1 MNRHPLPFLC
11 FTLLITLSLFSCKW
25 AGRSEK
31 PVSINEKQDTSDKME
46 MPPLPAGGD
55 YAADWKII
63 DSLEQE
69 GLIRSALEKT
79 ETLQKRAADDK
90 NGAQTVKCLLF
101 RGKFTTLLEE
111 DGLAVAMLMMETETS
126 KLQQP
131 EKSVMQSLLGEM
143 YPKYQAN
150 KRWEI
155 SQRTPIEGD
164 EGGDIRTW
172 SGARIARQAADLYA
186 SSVEQAELLKTVPL
200 DRFRDILFPGESDS
214 IGGQPLR
221 PSLYDLLAHRA
232 IEYYSSDLNFLTE
245 PVYEFVL
252 DQDFAFAPY
261 REFHGKVFDSKNG
274 YSGKWR
280 AVQLFQQLLRE
291 YDREQPGDQTV
302 GRARLYDAD
311 LARLQF
317 VYANSA
323 LDNKAELYKKALENL
338 ESGSHDNPMNPEVV
352 CELSRLLWEMPGN
365 KAENTRLAVSK
376 LEDAVRRLP
385 ETRGAK
391 KCSALLAEIRRPG
404 LSVSVESVSLPGRHI
419 LASVGYTNLSKVFVR
434 VVQGNY
440 NDNEEET
447 WGNQER
453 IKALKPVSQL
463 IWTLR
468 NPVDYQPHITE
479 ISVDPLPAG
488 KYWIMLS
495 DNPDF
500 DEKKGILSYAEFCV
514 SNIGNTTLKLE
525 NRTQL
530 VFCDRT
536 TGAPLAGVKVDFF
549 RTDYRNNTRKQV
561 LAGSSVSDKNGVA
574 ERIRV
579 GNRDVLTAL
588 ASLGTDSLWLGGTYE
603 YAGRDRWRPVP
614 VVHFFTDRAIYRPGQ
629 TVYFK
634 GVVCQDNEQ
643 RKPEILPNKSI
654 TIQLFD
660 VNRDKKGELKVKT
673 GEFGTFN
680 GAFTTPSGGLTGR
693 MYIQATEGANGSVAF
708 SVEEYK
714 RPRFE
719 VKFNPVKGSYRLNDT
734 ISITGEARNYA
745 GNAVDGARVRY
756 RVVREARFPYFYG
769 WYRSYYPSSPSSEI
783 ISGTTT
789 TDITGNFTI
798 AFNALPDQGVSRKDQ
813 PVFSYTVYA
822 DITDITGETRSQET
836 TVHAGYQ
843 SLEVNWQLP
852 KEVHVSDLS
861 KTGLTTTN
869 MAGESVNTAGK
880 ITFQKLVEP
889 RKVFLERYWEKPD
902 LPVISRPDF
911 EEKFPNLA
919 WGDEDDPQKWGREDF
934 TRTVN
939 FNTAEQKTVD
949 LNGGKTQPG
958 WYLFKLSTTDEFG
971 EQLEIERIVRVFDD
985 QGSFLLPGARLEQS
999 SAEPGEKVKL
1009 VMGGKPANLYFFI
1022 SNGKDAPVQWV
1033 KTSGT
1038 SSVSIPVTEEDRGGL
1053 SIAGFCVWNNRYY
1066 ILNQYLEVPWSNKE
1080 LQIRYETFRDKLA
1093 PGEKETWKIHI
1104 SGPKKEK
1111 VAAEMVAAMYDASL
1125 DQFASH
1131 NWSPV
1136 SYPRNGMYLRA
1147 ENQIGF
1153 DKTSGYVLTEIPFP
1167 GFPDRSYPALK
1178 WFDFPFW
1185 SESGGGVYG
1194 MRAAKSVFRMD
1205 YAMSEDV
1212 VEVSAIASGYDSE
1225 EDSVAGYDP
1234 SAKNQAKPVSFPSA
1248 IRRNLDE
1255 TVFFFPQLRTDSL
1268 GNIVIKFTMNEAL
1281 TRWKLLTYTHTKDLK
1296 QAVSEKEIVTQKE
1309 LMVIANPPR
1318 FLREGDE
1325 IEFSAKVSNLSKE
1338 TLTGTATLNLLDA
1351 ATMQP
1356 VEQAF
1361 GLARN
1366 NRVAR
1371 FSVLPGQS
1379 GAVSWRIQVP
1389 EKYNG
1394 AVTWQIYADAKSFRD
1409 GEEST
1414 IPVASNRMLVTETL
1428 PMALRGN
1435 QTRNFSFD
1443 NLKNNTGGSLATHKY
1458 TLEFTSN
1465 PVWYAVQSLPY
1476 LMEYPY
1482 ECSEQ
1487 IFSRYYA
1494 NSLASTVVEKMPN
1507 IRNVYERWKGTD
1519 AMKSNLGR
1527 NQELKTALLEET
1539 PWVLDAENEE
1549 QQKQNIALLFDL
1561 NRMSDERAR
1570 ALRTLAE
1577 RQAADGGWSWFPG
1590 GESSWYV
1597 TQYIVTGLLRLQKLG
1612 VAETE
1617 SAELLEEM
1625 TDKALGF
1632 CDSRLRAQYKE
1643 LERLAK
1649 EGKIRMD
1656 DDHLDGMAI
1665 QYLYM
1670 RSFTTAPDRP
1680 SVEAAYYL
1688 AQAQKYWLGK
1698 GLYQEGMIALAL
1710 HRWAFGA
1717 SETAPKIVNSLRERA
1732 TVKEELGM
1740 YWPVDWGY
1748 YWYQLPVETQA
1759 LMVEVF
1765 GEVGND
1771 SKAVDELRIWL
1782 LKNKQTNRW
1791 ESTKAT
1797 SEAVYALLMFG
1808 DNWLNNTRP
1817 VQVSMG
1823 GKPLKVDE
1831 YEAGTGYFK
1840 KNWTGEEVK
1849 KDWADITVANP
1860 NSNIV
1865 WGAAYWQ
1872 YFEDLD
1878 NIKDFKKTPLTI
1890 VKQLFLE
1897 ENTPA
1902 GPVLKP
1908 IADGQPL
1915 HRGDRLKVRIELRA
1929 DRAMEFVHLKDM
1941 RAAGF
1946 EPVNVLSGYRY
1957 GGGLGYYESTRDL
1970 ATNFFID
1977 YLPRGTFVFEYPLVV
1992 SLRGSMS
1999 NGITTAQCMYAPE
2012 FSSHS
2017 KGIRVS
2023 VE

>member
-1 MNRHPLPFLC
+1 MTRHFLSFFC
-11 FTLLITLSLFSCKW
+11 FTLLTTLSLFSCKW
-25 AGRSEK
+25 FGRSEK
-31 PVSINEKQDTSDKME
+31 PVSINGEQDASDMME
-46 MPPLPAGGD
+46 IPPLPSGGA
-55 YAADWKII
+55 YAAEWKAI

-69 GLIRSALEKT
+69 GLLRSALEKT
-79 ETLQKRAADDK
+79 EALHKRAADDK
-90 NGAQTVKCLLF
+90 NGAQIVKCLLF
-101 RGKFTTLLEE
+101 RGKYTTLLEE
-111 DGLAVAMLMMETETS
+111 DGLAVAMLMMETETE

-143 YPKYQAN
+143 YPKYHAN

-155 SQRTPIEGD
+155 SQRTPLSGD
-164 EGGDIRTW
+164 EGGDILTW
-172 SGARIARQAADLYA
+172 SGARIARQASDLYA
-186 SSVEQAELLKTVPL
+186 ASVEQAELLRTVPVS
-200 DRFRDILFPGESDS
+200 RFSDVLYPGENDS
-214 IGGQPLR
+214 IAGQPLR
-221 PSLYDLLAHRA
+221 SSLYDLLAHRA
-232 IEYYSSDLNFLTE
+232 IEYYSNDLNFLNE
-245 PVYEFVL
+245 PVYEFIL
-252 DQDFAFAPY
+252 DQDFSFAPHG
-261 REFHGKVFDSKNG
+261 EFQDKVFDSRDG

-280 AVQLFQQLLRE
+280 AIRLFQELLKS
-291 YDREQPGDQTV
+291 YNTDNQGDQTIR
-302 GRARLYDAD
+302 RARLYDAD

-317 VYANSA
+317 VYANSV
-323 LDNKAELYKKALENL
+323 LDNKTDLYRKALENL
-338 ESGSHDNPMNPEVV
+338 EQESRDNPVNPEIV
-352 CELSRLLWEMPGN
+352 CELARLIVEIPDN
-365 KAENTRLAVSK
+365 KADNAKLAVGK
-376 LEDAVRRLP
+376 LEDAVRRFPATL
-385 ETRGAK
+385 GAK
-391 KCSALLAEIRRPG
+391 RCESLLAEIRKPQ
-404 LSVSVESVSLPGRHI
+404 LSLSVESVSLPGRHI
-419 LASVGYTNLSKVFVR
+419 LASVGYSNLGKVFVK
-434 VVQGNY
+434 VVQGNN
-440 NDNEEET
+440 NDNKEDN
-447 WGNQER
+447 WGNQEG
-453 IKALKPVSQL
+453 IKSLKSVSQL
-463 IWTLR
+463 IWTLSD
-468 NPVDYQPHITE
+468 PADYQPHRTE
-479 ISVDPLPAG
+479 ISVDPLQPG
-488 KYWIMLS
+488 RYWLLVS
-495 DNPDF
+495 DNPGF
-500 DEKKGILSYAEFCV
+500 DEKKGVFAYAEFSV
-514 SNIGNTTLKLE
+514 SNIAATTLRAE
-525 NRTQL
+525 NKSRL
-530 VFCDRT
+530 VLCDRT
-536 TGAPLAGVKVDFF
+536 TGAPLPDVKVDFF
-549 RTDYRNNTRKQV
+549 YTDYRGNERKLV
-561 LAGSSVSDKNGVA
+561 PAGSSVSDKNGIA
-574 ERIRV
+574 EPV
-579 GNRDVLTAL
+579 KSGNRDFLSAR
-588 ASLGTDSLWLGGTYE
+588 ASLGQDSLWIGGAYDHE
-603 YAGRDRWRPVP
+603 NRGKWRPYP
-614 VVHFFTDRAIYRPGQ
+614 TVHFFTDRVIYRPGQ

-634 GVVCQDNEQ
+634 GIVFQNDEQ
-643 RKPEILPNKSI
+643 NKPEILPNKSV
-654 TIQLFD
+654 TVTFFD
-660 VNRDKKGELKVKT
+660 VNDTKKGELKLKSNA
-673 GEFGTFN
+673 FGTFN
-680 GAFTTPSGGLTGR
+680 GAFTAPTGGLTGTMR
-693 MYIQATEGANGSVAF
+693 IEATEGAGGSQNIK
-708 SVEEYK
+708 VEEYK

-719 VKFNPVKGSYRLNDT
+719 VKFNPVKGSFRLNDA
-734 ISITGEARNYA
+734 IAVTGEARNYA
-745 GNAVDGARVRY
+745 GNAVDGAQVRY

-769 WYRSYYPSSPSSEI
+769 WYRSYMPSSPSREI
-783 ISGTTT
+783 VSGTTT
-789 TDITGNFTI
+789 TDVNGSFTVKFD
-798 AFNALPDQGVSRKDQ
+798 AVPDQAVARKEQ
-813 PVFSYTVYA
+813 PVFTYTVYA

-836 TVHAGYQ
+836 AVSAAYQ
-843 SLEVNWQLP
+843 SMQVNWQLP
-852 KEVHVSDLS
+852 QEVSVKDLAKS
-861 KTGLTTTN
+861 GIATTN
-869 MAGESVNTAGK
+869 MAGEPVPTEGK

-889 RKVFLERYWEKPD
+889 KRFFLERYWEKPD
-902 LPVISRPDF
+902 LPVLAKPDF
-911 EEKFPNLA
+911 ESKFPDLA
-919 WGDEDDPQKWGREDF
+919 WGDEDNPQKWGREDF

-939 FNTAEQKTVD
+939 FNTAEQKSVD
-949 LNGGKTQPG
+949 LNEGKTGPG
-958 WYLFKLSTTDEFG
+958 WYIFKLATVDSYG
-971 EQLEIERIVRVFDD
+971 EKMEIERIVRVFDD
-985 QGSFLLPGARLEQS
+985 KSTFYTPGARMEKES
-999 SAEPGEKVKL
+999 SEPGEKA
-1009 VMGGKPANLYFFI
+1009 VMILGGKPANLHFFVA
-1022 SNGKDAPVQWV
+1022 SGKNPVVQWI
-1033 KTSGT
+1033 KTTGKET
-1038 SSVSIPVTEEDRGGL
+1038 VSFPVTEADRGGL
-1053 SIAGFCVWNNRYY
+1053 SLAGFCVRNNRYY
-1066 ILNQYLEVPWSNKE
+1066 ILNQYVSVPWSNKD

-1104 SGPKKEK
+1104 SGPQKEK
-1111 VAAEMVAAMYDASL
+1111 VAAEMVATLYDASL
-1125 DQFASH
+1125 DQFIQH
-1131 NWSPV
+1131 EWHRLP
-1136 SYPRNGMYLRA
+1136 YPQNGMYLRA

-1153 DKTSGYVLTEIPFP
+1153 GLTNGYVLSEVSTP
-1167 GFPDRSYPALK
+1167 GAPGRSYPSMN

-1185 SESGGGVYG
+1185 NPGVMAAMGAG
-1194 MRAAKSVFRMD
+1194 MPKAAFRNNRME
-1205 YAMSEDV
+1205 YAMAEMSDDGV
-1212 VEVSAIASGYDSE
+1212 ADLSISYDTVINNDKTADES
-1225 EDSVAGYDP
+1225 
-1234 SAKNQAKPVSFPSA
+1234 KPANFPA
-1248 IRRNLDE
+1248 TMRRNLDE
-1255 TVFFFPQLRTDSL
+1255 TVFFFPGLHTDSS
-1268 GNIVIKFTMNEAL
+1268 GNVILKFTMNEAL
-1281 TRWKLLTYTHTKDLK
+1281 TRWKLLTYAHTKDLK
-1296 QAVSEKEIVTQKE
+1296 QAISEKEVVTQKE
-1309 LMVIANPPR
+1309 LMIIANPPR

-1325 IEFSAKVSNLSKE
+1325 IEFSAKVSNLSTE

-1351 ATMQP
+1351 ATLQP

-1394 AVTWQIYADAKSFRD
+1394 AVTWQIYADARSFRD

-1414 IPVASNRMLVTETL
+1414 IPVVSNRMLVTETL

-1435 QTRNFSFD
+1435 QTKRFSFD
-1443 NLKNNTGGSLATHKY
+1443 NLKNNTGGSLTTQKY

-1519 AMKSNLGR
+1519 AMKSNLSK
-1527 NQELKTALLEET
+1527 NQELKYALLEET
-1539 PWVLDAENEE
+1539 PWVLEAQSEE

-1561 NRMSDERAR
+1561 NHMADERAR

-1577 RQAADGGWSWFPG
+1577 RQASDGGWSWFPG

-1597 TQYIVTGLLRLQKLG
+1597 TQYITTGLLRLQKLG

-1617 SAELLEEM
+1617 SAQLLEEM

-1632 CDSRLRAQYKE
+1632 CDAKLRAQYNE
-1643 LERLAK
+1643 LERLAE
-1649 EGKIRMD
+1649 EGKIKMD

-1688 AQAQKYWLGK
+1688 SQAQKYWLGK
-1698 GLYQEGMIALAL
+1698 GLYQEGMISLAL

-1717 SETAPKIVNSLRERA
+1717 SEVAPKIVNSLRERA

-1771 SKAVDELRIWL
+1771 RKAVDELRIWL

-1817 VQVSMG
+1817 VQVTMG
-1823 GKPLKVDE
+1823 SKPLVVDE

-1840 KNWTGEEVK
+1840 KSWTGEEVK
-1849 KDWADITVANP
+1849 NEWADITVANP

-1878 NIKDFKKTPLTI
+1878 KIKDFKKTPLTI

-1908 IADGQPL
+1908 VAEGQQL

-1946 EPVNVLSGYRY
+1946 EPVNVLSGYRF

-2017 KGIRVS
+2017 KGTRVS